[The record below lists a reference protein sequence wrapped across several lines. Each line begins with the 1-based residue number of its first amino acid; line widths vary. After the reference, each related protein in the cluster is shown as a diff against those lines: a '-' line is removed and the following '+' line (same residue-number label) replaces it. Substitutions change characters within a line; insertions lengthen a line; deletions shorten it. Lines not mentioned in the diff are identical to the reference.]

1 MTEIIYIIFMFG
13 LIFFFFVA
21 LPVGLILL
29 IGYVVKNVFRKL
41 KNHITLTIRTG
52 FRPVLSF

>member
-1 MTEIIYIIFMFG
+1 MSEIIYIIFMFG

-29 IGYVVKNVFRKL
+29 IGYVVKKCIQETKKPYTHNDQNRF
-41 KNHITLTIRTG
+41 
-52 FRPVLSF
+52 